1 MDNQK
6 PDSQQAC
13 CAHIQVTRF
22 QIENSGRVFEEQWRC
37 KDCGAKFVNLDS
49 FFAGPQRIEVME
61 PMATLRDQFAMA
73 ALSGML
79 ADPAMQVGG
88 DNDRKTAQLSYGI
101 ADAMM
106 EARKR

>member
-6 PDSQQAC
+6 PDPQQAC
-13 CAHIQVTRF
+13 CAHVQVVRF
-22 QIENSGRVFEEQWRC
+22 QIENAGRVFEEQWRC

-61 PMATLRDQFAMA
+61 PIATLRDQLAMA
-73 ALSGML
+73 ALTGML
-79 ADPAMQVGG
+79 ADENVHVGG
-88 DNDRKTAQLSYGI
+88 TYDAKTAELCYGI

-106 EARKR
+106 EARKQ

>member
-13 CAHIQVTRF
+13 CTHVQVVRF
-22 QIENSGRVFEEQWRC
+22 QIENAGRVFEEQWRC

-61 PMATLRDQFAMA
+61 PIKTLRDEFAIA
-73 ALSGML
+73 ALVAIIGR
-79 ADPAMQVGG
+79 G
-88 DNDRKTAQLSYGI
+88 DMDKEMDVRPYCDDAYTI
-101 ADAMM
+101 ADAML
-106 EARKR
+106 EAREP